1 MGSADTQQTSGDS
14 FAGKM
19 RAELPTKDNRWSS

>member
-1 MGSADTQQTSGDS
+1 MGSADMEPTGGDS

-19 RAELPTKDNRWSS
+19 RLELPTKDNRWSS